1 MTTDS
6 ASTAFMREIARRCNV
21 SLQTF
26 QIRND
31 VRSGGTIGPMT
42 AAKLGV
48 RTIDVG
54 IVQLSMHSIRAIT
67 GADDPGLGV
76 QAFKGFFE
84 GFEGVDA
91 MFA

>member
-1 MTTDS
+1 MATDG
-6 ASTAFMREIARRCNV
+6 ASTAFMREIARRCGV
-21 SLQTF
+21 TLQAF

-54 IVQLSMHSIRAIT
+54 IVQLSMHSIRATT

-76 QAFKGFFE
+76 KAFRGFFD
-84 GFEGVDA
+84 GFESVDA
-91 MFA
+91 SFA